1 MRYEEAKFGISCT
14 WNLVYSPPRQLTR
27 LLQDDKDWYQLPIGI
42 HSLLEWI
49 ISSFIDDD
57 IDGLRPCLVLSSIN
71 QLIKNEDRNELIKEM
86 IQVVVVSPYPFFEY
100 LISDRRGKDMIGIS
114 SIIHQSTRYE
124 WMQVYIT

>member
-1 MRYEEAKFGISCT
+1 MRNKKAKIGISC
-14 WNLVYSPPRQLTR
+14 P
-27 LLQDDKDWYQLPIGI
+27 LLSIVGI

-57 IDGLRPCLVLSSIN
+57 KHIRPCLVLSSIN
-71 QLIKNEDRNELIKEM
+71 QLIKNKDWGELIKEM

-124 WMQVYIT
+124 